1 MTIAQY
7 LTAFIQRIMAQR
19 GKKALGKAVSV
30 SVMNQVISSGTN
42 FALGI
47 YLVRMLAP
55 ADFGLYGIG
64 FAISL
69 FYAGI
74 GNALFLTQM
83 VVHTPDKA
91 PEDRLP
97 YAGRMFVLLTGFCF
111 CTIALLTVLLL
122 LLGATPWEPVARHAG
137 LAAAVIGASVAYL
150 LKDFFVRHSYTAR
163 REPWALYVNAT
174 VAFTLAVLFLILR
187 QTKTEIDSTT
197 GLWIYAASN
206 ITGAVIGLMLARLP
220 LHALKASA
228 LAVDAREAWRGGKW
242 ALNGTSISW
251 LQSQAYMYITAI
263 LAGPVGVAHAN
274 AARLFITPAAV
285 LMPALS
291 QVVMPRFATQF
302 STHPEKIR
310 PIWSLFTVGLIIA
323 AIFYSAILLSTAD
336 IVTPLLLKEE
346 YEHITPLIAAWCLL
360 LIFQFSLGGTS
371 IVLQIMKLF
380 KTLTILNVKSAC
392 LAIAAVFV
400 LTKMFG
406 VQGAILGAAAGE
418 LALSV
423 LMYQAVKQKFRNT
436 VKSIK

>member
-1 MTIAQY
+1 
-7 LTAFIQRIMAQR
+7 
-19 GKKALGKAVSV
+19 
-30 SVMNQVISSGTN
+30 
-42 FALGI
+42 
-47 YLVRMLAP
+47 
-55 ADFGLYGIG
+55 
-64 FAISL
+64 
-69 FYAGI
+69 
-74 GNALFLTQM
+74 
-83 VVHTPDKA
+83 
-91 PEDRLP
+91 
-97 YAGRMFVLLTGFCF
+97 
-111 CTIALLTVLLL
+111 
-122 LLGATPWEPVARHAG
+122 
-137 LAAAVIGASVAYL
+137 
-150 LKDFFVRHSYTAR
+150 
-163 REPWALYVNAT
+163 VNAT

-336 IVTPLLLKEE
+336 IVTPLLLNEE